1 MKHGKKYTDS
11 KKLIDS
17 AKLYDPA
24 EAIEL
29 VKQTAKAKFDETIE
43 LSIRLGVDPRHAD
56 QQVRGTVVLPHGTGK
71 KVRVLV
77 FAKGEKAKEA
87 EAAGADIVG
96 DADLVAK
103 IQSENWFDFDVCVA
117 TPDMMGTIGRI
128 ARLLG
133 PKGLMPNP
141 KSGTVTMDVTKAI
154 QEIKAGKVEYRI
166 DKTAIAHCP
175 IGKVSFDSDKLVE
188 NMTTLME
195 AVIKAK
201 PATAKGTYIKSLYMS
216 STMGPAIKINS
227 LKF

>member
-1 MKHGKKYTDS
+1 MMGMVGR
-11 KKLIDS
+11 I
-17 AKLYDPA
+17 
-24 EAIEL
+24 
-29 VKQTAKAKFDETIE
+29 
-43 LSIRLGVDPRHAD
+43 G
-56 QQVRGTVVLPHGTGK
+56 
-71 KVRVLV
+71 RVL
-77 FAKGEKAKEA
+77 A
-87 EAAGADIVG
+87 
-96 DADLVAK
+96 
-103 IQSENWFDFDVCVA
+103 
-117 TPDMMGTIGRI
+117 
-128 ARLLG
+128 

-175 IGKVSFDSDKLVE
+175 IGKISFDNDKLVE

-216 STMGPAIKINS
+216 STMGPSIKVNS